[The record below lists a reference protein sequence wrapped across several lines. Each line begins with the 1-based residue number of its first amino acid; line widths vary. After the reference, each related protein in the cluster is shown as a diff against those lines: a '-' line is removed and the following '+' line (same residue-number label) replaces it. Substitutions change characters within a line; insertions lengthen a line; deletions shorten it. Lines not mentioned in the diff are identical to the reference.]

1 MLNRLM
7 NWWRGRKKSPARLNP
22 LILRTTEGSLHARKP
37 EVQNPSQIEVAE
49 AEMNIAM
56 RTDLSV
62 MAIEGLITREQAKE
76 FTETHAV
83 VVAYRGGIHGIEEYC
98 VAITVHDVVSGTQ
111 KFVHCSSARLSGG
124 DCGPGGK
131 LWKPRKGLISCPR

>member
-7 NWWRGRKKSPARLNP
+7 NWWRGRKKPPARLNP

-56 RTDLSV
+56 RTVLSV

-83 VVAYRGGIHGIEEYC
+83 VVAYRGCG
-98 VAITVHDVVSGTQ
+98 
-111 KFVHCSSARLSGG
+111 LSG
-124 DCGPGGK
+124 
-131 LWKPRKGLISCPR
+131 LLKGIGTPEDDIKANRSRIVVVRLPVRSHYSNGLHT

>member
-7 NWWRGRKKSPARLNP
+7 NWWRGRKKPAARLNP

-56 RTDLSV
+56 RTVLNV

-83 VVAYRGGIHGIEEYC
+83 VVAYRGCG
-98 VAITVHDVVSGTQ
+98 
-111 KFVHCSSARLSGG
+111 LSG
-124 DCGPGGK
+124 
-131 LWKPRKGLISCPR
+131 LLKGIGTPEDDIKANRSRIVVVRLPVRSHYSDGLHT

>member
-56 RTDLSV
+56 RTVLSV

-83 VVAYRGGIHGIEEYC
+83 VVAYRGCG
-98 VAITVHDVVSGTQ
+98 
-111 KFVHCSSARLSGG
+111 LSG
-124 DCGPGGK
+124 
-131 LWKPRKGLISCPR
+131 LLKGIGTPEDDIKANRSRIVVVRLPVRSHYSNGLHT